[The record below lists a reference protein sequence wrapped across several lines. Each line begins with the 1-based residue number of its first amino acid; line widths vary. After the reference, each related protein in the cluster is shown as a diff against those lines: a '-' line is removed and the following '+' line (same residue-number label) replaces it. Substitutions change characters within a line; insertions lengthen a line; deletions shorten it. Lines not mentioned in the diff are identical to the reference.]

1 MSVSER
7 AREGGGERRVVIA
20 GERRCVG
27 VTRRACEYASR
38 QCKTIYGL
46 YWRNRHR
53 SAPARSGYG
62 HHVKCGSCD
71 MPLRSAKVGRVSTGR
86 SGGLGAWSVWD
97 QDGAFVCRREGEE
110 SVCCGRGRGGAREAA
125 GCWLLA
131 ACLRRVDPRERSNGT
146 REWNGLEQ
154 AIDGWCLTLSRSW
167 EFVRATQAARGDE
180 QQQRQQQL
188 L

>member
-27 VTRRACEYASR
+27 VTRRVCEYASR
-38 QCKTIYGL
+38 QCKIVYVL

-71 MPLRSAKVGRVSTGR
+71 MPLRSAAGAAQVGR
-86 SGGLGAWSVWD
+86 LWSV
-97 QDGAFVCRREGEE
+97 QDGAFVSTGRTGGAAAVAAVGEARARGLSACCLRAWE
-110 SVCCGRGRGGAREAA
+110 STRGRG
-125 GCWLLA
+125 
-131 ACLRRVDPRERSNGT
+131 
-146 REWNGLEQ
+146 
-154 AIDGWCLTLSRSW
+154 
-167 EFVRATQAARGDE
+167 
-180 QQQRQQQL
+180 
-188 L
+188 

>member
-1 MSVSER
+1 M
-7 AREGGGERRVVIA
+7 VIA

-27 VTRRACEYASR
+27 VTRRVCEYASR
-38 QCKTIYGL
+38 QCKIIYAPC
-46 YWRNRHR
+46 WRNRHR

-71 MPLRSAKVGRVSTGR
+71 MPLRSAKSRSGQHRSVGR
-86 SGGLGAWSVWD
+86 AWSVWD
-97 QDGAFVCRREGEE
+97 QDGAFVCRGEE
-110 SVCCGRGRGGAREAA
+110 RLLWPRSGRRAR

-131 ACLRRVDPRERSNGT
+131 ACLRRVNPRERSNGT

-180 QQQRQQQL
+180 QPAAATPL
-188 L
+188 M